1 MRNRKGTT
9 SGKGDEDN
17 GEEGG
22 GKTKNSS
29 DLRQIRK
36 PELIAKAIKL
46 GKSREEA
53 ESMKRW
59 PLVQFIARNS
69 YNENP
74 DLYRDQKYNQQQ
86 LNQEFM
92 ERIQCLFNEQ
102 RDKLMKTDVEPVMSS
117 GPGLAV
123 NSQHTNYNQLPSLDH
138 PDYVMGGFGSDIRES
153 TSIQRPIGVTGNYYK
168 PNKNNNNS
176 SSSNTG
182 IVSSR
187 GMCVFR

>member
-9 SGKGDEDN
+9 SGKGDEEN

-22 GKTKNSS
+22 GKSKNSN
-29 DLRQIRK
+29 DLRQIKK
-36 PELIAKAIKL
+36 PDLIKMAIKL
-46 GKSREEA
+46 GMSRDEA
-53 ESMKRW
+53 ETTKRW

-102 RDKLMKTDVEPVMSS
+102 RDKLIRTDVQPKVSS
-117 GPGLAV
+117 APGFAV
-123 NSQHTNYNQLPSLDH
+123 NFQHTDYNQLRSLDH
-138 PDYVMGGFGSDIRES
+138 PDDMTQSFNKGSFPGGFNSDVNES
-153 TSIQRPIGVTGNYYK
+153 ITGQPIGVGGNYDK
-168 PNKNNNNS
+168 SKNAYVN
-176 SSSNTG
+176 
-182 IVSSR
+182 SR
-187 GMCVFR
+187 GM